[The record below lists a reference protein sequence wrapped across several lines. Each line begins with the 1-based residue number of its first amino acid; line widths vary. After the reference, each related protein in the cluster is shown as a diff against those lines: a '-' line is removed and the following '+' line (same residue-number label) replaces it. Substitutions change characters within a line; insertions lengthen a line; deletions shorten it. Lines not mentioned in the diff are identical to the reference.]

1 MAIISANMTKL
12 FDARIGKAFFDNLKI
27 YADEYKA
34 WCDVMTSGKQYE
46 RDAMFGEVP
55 MPNEVGEYENFPEVS
70 FPQGPQRTWTHK
82 KYAFAVI
89 ASEECIDD
97 ELFPVVVKTAG
108 AMGKAIKHRMNTQGA
123 FDLNMSFIVNTVGA
137 SDTADETLC
146 ATSHASFGDGA
157 AQANRPAT
165 DVTLGVDSLWAGIN
179 NFSGLNDRE
188 GNPIMQIPKTLIIHP
203 SKERTAIEILES
215 TAVPYYANNEI
226 NAVRKKGLSYE
237 VGHYLSSTTA
247 WWIITNE
254 KPIRFYLRRAPTIKA
269 ESTQRNDSRTWNMSA
284 RLSHGPFDW
293 YGIYGTDG
301 VA

>member
-1 MAIISANMTKL
+1 MAIISANMEKL
-12 FDARIGKAFFDNLKI
+12 FDARIGKAFFDYLKM
-27 YADEYKA
+27 YGDEYKA
-34 WCDVMTSGKQYE
+34 WCDVLSSSKQYE

-55 MPNEVGEYENFPEVS
+55 MPDEVGEYENTPETS

-82 KYAFAVI
+82 KYGFTVI
-89 ASEECIDD
+89 ASEECIED

-108 AMGKAIKHRMNTQGA
+108 AMGKAMAHRLNTQGA
-123 FDLNMSFIVNTVGA
+123 YDLNMAFTENTVGA

-157 AQANRPAT
+157 AQSNNPSP
-165 DVTLGVDSLWAGIN
+165 DITLDVDSLWAGIN

-188 GNPIMQIPKTLIIHP
+188 GNPIMQIPQTLIIHP
-203 SKERTAIEILES
+203 NNERVAIEVLES
-215 TAVPYYANNEI
+215 AQAPYLTTNEL
-226 NAVRKKGLSYE
+226 NAVRKKGLKYE
-237 VGHYLSSTTA
+237 VGHYLTSTTA
-247 WWIITNE
+247 WFIITNE
-254 KPIRFYLRRAPTIKA
+254 KPIRYYMRRKPTVKA
-269 ESTQRNDSRTWNMSA
+269 ESTIRNDSRSWTMTA